1 MKKVAALATLVL
13 MLSTLSAS
21 AILMQ
26 KQKFDLLGYCGDAIQ
41 RYCPRVDIDNFH
53 ALWAC
58 LSPHF
63 MQINPMCKATLQD
76 IQGN

>member
-1 MKKVAALATLVL
+1 MKKIFLLVSVAV
-13 MLSTLSAS
+13 TLSSQPAS

-26 KQKFDLLGYCGDAIQ
+26 KQKFDLETFCGDAI
-41 RYCPRVDIDNFH
+41 RKYCPKVDRDSIH

-63 MQINPMCKATLQD
+63 LGTNPLCKATLQQ
-76 IQGN
+76 IQQN